1 MRQVLM
7 GGLQNTELT
16 PDEEQI
22 ITSCHLRNSN
32 VLVCSINLYIKTV
45 LYIEY
50 EGSKE
55 LKSILYI

>member
-1 MRQVLM
+1 M